1 MHIVNTSSTSEGD
14 WTATVPSPPPDVAIR
29 HPRSGLRYPRNDPWY
44 VRWMLTGTA
53 LMALTILVI
62 VPIICVFYNALQNGV
77 GPYWRYLAHNADT
90 RHSIL
95 LTLAVAPTAV
105 LLNLIFG
112 VAAAWAIARFRFRG
126 RTALITLIDLPFSV
140 SPVVAGLLFVLIF
153 GQQGYLGPW
162 LKEHGISVLF
172 SAPGLVLATTF
183 VTLPFVARE
192 LIPVMEAIGADE
204 EVAAISLGANS
215 WQLFWKITLPN
226 IRWGLLY
233 GVILCNARA
242 MGEFGAVSVLSGH
255 IAGQTDTMPLRV
267 EKAFQEFN
275 LPGSFAVASVLTF
288 LAVGTLLLKVG
299 VEHKARRQLEEVKTR
314 NR

>member
-1 MHIVNTSSTSEGD
+1 MEASTV
-14 WTATVPSPPPDVAIR
+14 APPR
-29 HPRSGLRYPRNDPWY
+29 RGRQDPWL
-44 VRWMLTGTA
+44 VRWTLTA
-53 LMALTILVI
+53 AAVAVLTVLVI
-62 VPIICVFYNALQNGV
+62 VPIVSVFFHALEAGV
-77 GPYWRYLAHNADT
+77 AAYFRNLFLDADT

-112 VAAAWAIARFRFRG
+112 VAAAWAVARFRFPG
-126 RTALITLIDLPFSV
+126 RTALVTLIDMPFSI

-162 LKEHGISVLF
+162 LRDHGLKVLF

-192 LIPVMEAIGADE
+192 LIPVMEAIGPE
-204 EVAAISLGANS
+204 EEMAAISLGANS

-275 LPGSFAVASVLTF
+275 LPGSFAVASVLTL
-288 LAVGTLLLKVG
+288 LAVATLLLKVG
-299 VEHKARRQLEEVKTR
+299 VERKVRAEVRGQKSDVGT
-314 NR
+314 NDL

>member
-1 MHIVNTSSTSEGD
+1 MCEVETTPMGIAESTES
-14 WTATVPSPPPDVAIR
+14 TAPIATLR
-29 HPRSGLRYPRNDPWY
+29 RPRQDPWY
-44 VRWMLTGTA
+44 VRWTLTLLAVGV
-53 LMALTILVI
+53 LTLLVV
-62 VPIICVFYNALQNGV
+62 VPIAAVFFHALETGV
-77 GPYWRYLAHNADT
+77 GVYWRNLFLDPDT

-105 LLNLIFG
+105 LLNLVFG
-112 VAAAWAIARFRFRG
+112 VAAAWAIARFRFWG
-126 RTALITLIDLPFSV
+126 RTALVTLIDLPFSV

-153 GQQGYLGPW
+153 GQQGYLGEW
-162 LKEHGISVLF
+162 LQKHGISILF
-172 SAPGLVLATTF
+172 SAPGLVIATTF

-192 LIPVMEAIGADE
+192 LIPVMEAIGPE
-204 EVAAISLGANS
+204 EELAAVSLGANS

-275 LPGSFAVASVLTF
+275 LPGSFAVASVLTL
-288 LAVGTLLLKVG
+288 LAVATLLLKVAI
-299 VEHKARRQLEEVKTR
+299 ERKARKQLDEARTT
-314 NR
+314 